1 MILTYK
7 MKIKDPQKRLGLY
20 FHFLKYRYIEPDGKV
35 NLKVLDEEDLKKFVE
50 EKRVQ
55 ITQMTKS
62 KNFTEIERKGAEK
75 LLLDI
80 SNRRQ
85 KHHSN
90 K

>member
-1 MILTYK
+1 
-7 MKIKDPQKRLGLY
+7 MKIKDPQERRGLY
-20 FHFLKYRYIEPDGKV
+20 FHFLKDRYIGPDGEVK
-35 NLKVLDEEDLKKFVE
+35 LKVLDEEDLKKFVE
-50 EKRVQ
+50 EKRLQ

-85 KHHSN
+85 KHHSIISN
-90 K
+90 D